1 VATTLSRRDRVR
13 AATVTEIK
21 DTARRI
27 LVAEGPDGLSLR
39 AIAREMGMTAPAL
52 YRYFPSREDLI
63 GALIADLYDELTAA
77 ISTAAG
83 AAGDAA
89 GRIAGAATRG
99 AAGNPARGT
108 AGDAAGGIDGAA
120 ARGAA
125 GNPARGTAG
134 DAAGG
139 IDGAAARGAAGNLA
153 RGTARGVG
161 GGAAAGETA
170 GGDPRAGITAASRAF
185 RAWAL
190 AHPREFG
197 LLFGSPIPGIDA
209 HSDDSPAGLASE
221 RFGQVFGD
229 LVARIYLASPFPVPA
244 EDEMDPDLRRQLRD
258 WCSALPVE
266 LPVGAGQVFLSCWIR
281 LYGMVALEVFGHVQ
295 FALPD
300 AEPLFE
306 AELRDLAVKLGFGR
320 STAP

>member
-99 AAGNPARGT
+99 AAGDPARGA
-108 AGDAAGGIDGAA
+108 AGDAAGRIAGAA
-120 ARGAA
+120 TRGAA

-244 EDEMDPDLRRQLRD
+244 EDEMDPELRRQLRD

>member
-52 YRYFPSREDLI
+52 YRYFPSREQLVE
-63 GALIADLYDELTAA
+63 ALIADLYDELTATL
-77 ISTAAG
+77 TAAGGITDGAPGDPAGGAAGG
-83 AAGDAA
+83 AAGDPVS
-89 GRIAGAATRG
+89 R
-99 AAGNPARGT
+99 
-108 AGDAAGGIDGAA
+108 A

-125 GNPARGTAG
+125 GKAAIGTSDEAL
-134 DAAGG
+134 AAS
-139 IDGAAARGAAGNLA
+139 
-153 RGTARGVG
+153 
-161 GGAAAGETA
+161 
-170 GGDPRAGITAASRAF
+170 DPRAQITAASRAF
-185 RAWAL
+185 RSWAL

-221 RFGQVFGD
+221 RFGQLFGG
-229 LVARIYLASPFPVPA
+229 LVARIYRTNPFPVPA
-244 EDEMDPDLRRQLRD
+244 EDEMDPQLRRQLRS

-266 LPVGAGQVFLSCWIR
+266 LPIGAGQVFLSCWIR
-281 LYGMVALEVFGHVQ
+281 LYGMVAMEVFGHLQ

-300 AEPLFE
+300 AEPMFE
-306 AELRDLAVKLGFGR
+306 AELRDLAVKLGFGP
-320 STAP
+320 AA